1 MVLRTTKLEEVAR
14 ISPRLARKYS
24 ATQCL
29 GPAAV
34 SDYLFDVDLVKFYPK
49 DFMKINTIL
58 SSTDASE

>member
-1 MVLRTTKLEEVAR
+1 MPIRTMKLEEVAR

-34 SDYLFDVDLVKFYPK
+34 TCAIMNK
-49 DFMKINTIL
+49 DRTKHATRHPDNTCHKNGRMV
-58 SSTDASE
+58 